1 MNLTPTLKE
10 FPLGALRNPLID
22 TNFPAQGLE
31 ELRVDMKN
39 IGNLMVCFD
48 AMDEGRVTIAG
59 DAQLLPQRLERVGNT
74 LVIEQKLKSHTQ
86 NIQNQKLLI
95 EIHVPRETRINIKML
110 AGVVM
115 LMGGTGDV
123 QIEGKAG
130 EITGVTLAQNVDIH
144 LQAGDVN
151 FNDLRGNVNIHV
163 SAGSVSLGWER
174 LSGQESVNIAC
185 GVGGIDLHLPRHA
198 VSTSDSGGLL
208 QEKTLRLPNGTLIH
222 AKVNFGGLDI
232 SHWQP
237 RGSSRMS
244 ICI

>member
-22 TNFPAQGLE
+22 TTFPAQGLD
-31 ELRVDMKN
+31 ELRVDVRVL
-39 IGNLMVCFD
+39 GNMMICFD
-48 AMDEGRVTIAG
+48 ATDEGRITVAG
-59 DAQLLPQRLERVGNT
+59 DAHLLPQRLERVGNT
-74 LVIEQKLKSHTQ
+74 LVIEQNLKSHTQ
-86 NIQNQKLLI
+86 NVQHQKILF
-95 EIHVPRETRINIKML
+95 EIHVPRETCINVKML

-151 FNDLRGNVNIHV
+151 FNDLRGNVNIRV
-163 SAGSVSLGWER
+163 SAGSVSLGWEQ
-174 LSGQESVNIAC
+174 LSGQEIVNIAC
-185 GVGGIDLHLPRHA
+185 GVGGIDLHLPRNA
-198 VSTSDSGGLL
+198 VNASDSGGLL
-208 QEKTLRLPNGTLIH
+208 QEKTLRLPNGTHIH